1 MDKEIV
7 AVVEQIKKEIFESYI
22 SKGLVASGEFGRE
35 LKVNDLGNRVTI
47 TAPAHVYQMELGRK
61 AGAFPPVSAIKKW
74 IQDKNRTA
82 GTDIPEEAA
91 YAIAYV
97 IKRDGIKV
105 PNKYNGG
112 GVVSDVINPERV
124 KRLTLDIN
132 KIIKAKILTI
142 LTQ

>member
-1 MDKEIV
+1 MDKDIL
-7 AVVEQIKKEIFESYI
+7 AAVEQIKKEIFESYI

-47 TAPAHVYQMELGRK
+47 TAPKHTIKMEQGRK

>member
-47 TAPAHVYQMELGRK
+47 TAPAHVYQMESGRK
-61 AGAFPPVSAIKKW
+61 AGSFPPVSAIKKW

>member
-1 MDKEIV
+1 MDKDIL
-7 AVVEQIKKEIFESYI
+7 AAVEQIKKEIFESYI

-35 LKVNDLGNRVTI
+35 LKVNDFGNRVTI
-47 TAPAHVYQMELGRK
+47 TAPKHTIQMEQGRK